1 MIDEGAKHPIDLRLW
16 RIVAFGVQC
25 PFDHAQYPPPII
37 RRPSSPARPNAPAGC
52 GAPLGSARQWIKEDE
67 RASLRRDADDVV
79 IRFAGIL
86 EIAGA
91 QS

>member
-25 PFDHAQYPPPII
+25 PIDH
-37 RRPSSPARPNAPAGC
+37 
-52 GAPLGSARQWIKEDE
+52 
-67 RASLRRDADDVV
+67 V
-79 IRFAGIL
+79 
-86 EIAGA
+86 